1 MSLTA
6 GSREHCCRC
15 VFEVWRPS
23 FGSLGTAPSFTQGEG
38 SCSVFI
44 VFMPGPAQCVQAARQ
59 CGAVCRAL
67 FQFCRCSVHGMRPS
81 TILMPATQFSKCIC
95 CSGSHVWSHRLS
107 RFWPPFLL
115 MSRGESGNT
124 CVPAAAR
131 HLYPR
136 TNRDRLR
143 VASHTRTTAWRLCLH
158 FWKNGFPSR
167 KVCVKRRG

>member
-1 MSLTA
+1 MKSGDQASGLLAQRLFSLKEKVPLLY
-6 GSREHCCRC
+6 S
-15 VFEVWRPS
+15 S
-23 FGSLGTAPSFTQGEG
+23 M
-38 SCSVFI
+38 
-44 VFMPGPAQCVQAARQ
+44 FMPGPAQCVQAARQ
-59 CGAVCRAL
+59 RGAVCRAL
-67 FQFCRCSVHGMRPS
+67 FQFCRCFVHGMRPS
-81 TILMPATQFSKCIC
+81 TILMPATQFSKCLC

-158 FWKNGFPSR
+158 FWKSGFPSK
-167 KVCVKRRG
+167 KVCAEEAWLTRRRQGRPCRR